1 MLGWTLGGSIC
12 SFSSDFFSPREP
24 APRPEILL
32 SRFLVHWK
40 EFSNYLFVCRKWPS
54 TFPFRWRGGGEEI
67 PKLTRAGDAG
77 SGRPNFFCTTR
88 RIDTWGHSSMKT
100 TVTWCRGSKTLW
112 GWAKCVVAVRAAS
125 RLVFYRVGRDEWCAM
140 PCKLTSMW

>member
-1 MLGWTLGGSIC
+1 MQERFAPACIRKDETRNVFFMLGWTLGGSIC
-12 SFSSDFFSPREP
+12 SFSSDFLSPREP

-40 EFSNYLFVCRKWPS
+40 GFSNYLFVCRKWPS

-88 RIDTWGHSSMKT
+88 RIDTWGHSPMKT
-100 TVTWCRGSKTLW
+100 TVTWCRGSKTLGAGQSVSW
-112 GWAKCVVAVRAAS
+112 PCVRQAV
-125 RLVFYRVGRDEWCAM
+125 
-140 PCKLTSMW
+140 